1 MEFNFT
7 DDKDLKKLRE
17 FNFPDNMQFDFLR
30 KQIFPDLAKNY
41 EIREM

>member
-7 DDKDLKKLRE
+7 DYKDFKKLRE
-17 FNFPDNMQFDFLR
+17 FNFPDKMQFDFLR
-30 KQIFPDLAKNY
+30 KQIFTDLAKNY

>member
-17 FNFPDNMQFDFLR
+17 LNFPDKMQFDFLR

>member
-7 DDKDLKKLRE
+7 DDKDFKKLRE
-17 FNFPDNMQFDFLR
+17 FNFPDKMQFDFLR
-30 KQIFPDLAKNY
+30 KQIFTDLAKNY

>member
-17 FNFPDNMQFDFLR
+17 FNFPDKMQFDFLR

>member
-17 FNFPDNMQFDFLR
+17 LNFPDKMQFDFLR
-30 KQIFPDLAKNY
+30 KQTFPDLAKNY